1 MGARFFQTR
10 APRRGVPALAL
21 VWFALLPSV
30 ALADLAADVRNAVIA
45 LGNTSYAWETT
56 VRQKFAGE
64 SSEPKLNPNAPLEI
78 QGRVDPD
85 TFTEI
90 TLLPSKQAL
99 AVPVTAISRM
109 GDVVGKTPLGW
120 MRRTEMRSS
129 PGPDRTVDF
138 EGTQVR
144 LSRALSVALRATA
157 MPKLT
162 DDLLDLLD
170 EIKSYKETSGLVMA
184 ELRDAAIE
192 KFWGD
197 PQAKRAPEVQGTVI
211 FKLSEQGVT
220 EYHIVLAIGFPN
232 ARTQKT
238 AWSMQQWSTRI
249 RGIGSTTV
257 TPPAEAV
264 KKLEE

>member
-1 MGARFFQTR
+1 MIAERLRRTR
-10 APRRGVPALAL
+10 AIFAVSL
-21 VWFALLPSV
+21 VLLPCV
-30 ALADLAADVRNAVIA
+30 ARADLAADVRNAVVA

-64 SSEPKLNPNAPLEI
+64 STEPRLDLNGPLEI
-78 QGRVDPD
+78 KGRIDPD

-90 TLLPSKQAL
+90 TLMPSKQAL
-99 AVPVTAISRM
+99 AVPVTAISRA

-120 MRRTEMRSS
+120 MRRTEMRSV
-129 PGPDRTVDF
+129 PPPDRMVDF

-144 LSRALSVALRATA
+144 LSHALSVALRATA

-170 EIKSYKETSGLVMA
+170 DLKSYKETSGLVMA
-184 ELRDAAIE
+184 EMRDAAIE
-192 KFWGD
+192 KLWGD
-197 PQAKRAPEVQGTVI
+197 PQAKRAPEVLGTVI

-232 ARTQKT
+232 ARTKKT

-257 TPPAEAV
+257 EPPAAAV
-264 KKLEE
+264 TKLEEQ